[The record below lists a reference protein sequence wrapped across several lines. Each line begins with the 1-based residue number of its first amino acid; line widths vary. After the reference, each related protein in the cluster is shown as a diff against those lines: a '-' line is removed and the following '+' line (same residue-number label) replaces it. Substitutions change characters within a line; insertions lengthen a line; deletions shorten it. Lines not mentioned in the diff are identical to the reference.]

1 MGRQNQEEIAETGM
15 EIMYRRGKIYFSAKM
30 ERKVFFILTIVM
42 LLLGLL
48 VKAELF

>member
-1 MGRQNQEEIAETGM
+1 MDRLHQEEIAETGR
-15 EIMYRRGKIYFSAKM
+15 EIVYRWGIIYFSAKL

-48 VKAELF
+48 AKAGLF